1 MFSQKAKETDA
12 FSFVS
17 NCPIF
22 ILFIIAQ
29 IVILILDFV
38 EQDYYRA
45 FFHFWLG
52 FIFYVIYKDDLCAKG
67 DLNLGMNQTLIVFA
81 FIFFQYFLVNW
92 ALDINDS
99 PNVEIRN
106 EENNKEKEE
115 EEKRKRQYEY
125 LEQQLNRRK
134 ANNLEGEEI
143 DVVINKDGNRIILK
157 SDTTNLN
164 RGDTVYLKD
173 GEKRVIVGYSEGFV
187 NNDPNNKELII
198 QVDKPFEKDYDKI
211 FVRDEKTIEK
221 IENKIYENKKQ
232 MEQLGLRENELNEMK
247 EEYEDEVEILEA
259 GKKKLKKPTEDKT
272 VTMESYELSVKQ
284 FETNISLK
292 KKNIER
298 VERDLNN
305 LEELR
310 ELILKENENNKKKIE
325 EIKLEIKEAE
335 NKRERDETEGKEEG
349 EPSDEGWMKNYSV
362 FNTKDVS
369 CANGLTGDYKPDIFS
384 NKKEPEECANVCNN
398 DENCLAF
405 LYSSKKGTIDGVEYG
420 PENPYCGT
428 LDKCVKV
435 DEKTEDFPEV
445 TLAFKKLQNI
455 VKKTDDYIFTKYNDK
470 LNVDDRLN
478 NSDVTWTNLE
488 SSISKSKELNL
499 EDVKYVRKNDTNINF
514 FDKKDEDYGTI
525 DEENSWK
532 LHPKSIGWLSV
543 N

>member
-173 GEKRVIVGYSEGFV
+173 GEKRVIVGYNEGFV